1 MLVSGGFLCYNIICM
16 NIYKINAEM
25 CAMKRLFAMLSICLF
40 MLSGC
45 GGDLPS
51 DMYALPEMPET
62 HSALIETVEFVRGG
76 GYEFSEPRSGLNR
89 QPIQLMDLD
98 GDGEEEGVAFLRD
111 VADTYK
117 TFIYVFEKNRYGFE
131 LFDIIEGSE
140 NEIYTVSYSDILGR
154 NGYEII
160 VEWGKAADESRTV
173 TVYNRAAENMEKLF
187 EISAVQ
193 YSVSDIDGNGQN
205 EFLAVVK
212 KGKKTNAEIYSFGG
226 GEPEKCAELPLR
238 RDAGK
243 LVRIK
248 AGNVGAQMP
257 GIFIERE
264 LDSGIL
270 TEVISSVN
278 GKFCSLISEGS
289 TCRAYALCS
298 DINSDGVTELPQTA
312 STDASGTGGTYL
324 WYRAGA
330 EGKLS
335 LSAFTYHDFNSNW
348 YVMMPASWSST
359 VMAERKVT
367 SSNETSVSFFSREV
381 LGGDSEQYIEVPL
394 FRILILSGS
403 NRESAAVREG
413 RFIISERD
421 DIIFAAEI
429 SSGSYLS
436 TEINE
441 EFIKNIFKTRESE
454 WASDILFA

>member
-1 MLVSGGFLCYNIICM
+1 M

-25 CAMKRLFAMLSICLF
+25 CVMKRLIAMLSICLLV
-40 MLSGC
+40 LSGC

-62 HSALIETVEFVRGG
+62 HSALIETVEFVRES

-89 QPIQLMDLD
+89 QSIQLMDLD
-98 GDGEEEGVAFLRD
+98 GDGEEEGIAFLRD

-117 TFIYVFEKNRYGFE
+117 TFIYVFEKSRYGFE

-140 NEIYTVSYSDILGR
+140 NEIYTVSYSDILNE

-160 VEWGKAADESRTV
+160 VEWGKSGDENRPV

-193 YSVSDIDGNGQN
+193 YSVSDIDGNGGN

-212 KGKKTNAEIYSFGG
+212 KGKRTNAEIYGFAE
-226 GEPEKCAELPLR
+226 GEAKKQAEIPLR
-238 RDAGK
+238 RDGEK

-248 AGNVGAQMP
+248 AGNVVAGVR
-257 GIFIERE
+257 GVFIERE

-270 TEVISSVN
+270 TEIISYD
-278 GKFCSLISEGS
+278 GEKFCSLIPDGS
-289 TCRAYALCS
+289 VCRSYALCA
-298 DINSDGVTELPQTA
+298 DIDSDGLTEIPQTA
-312 STDASGTGGTYL
+312 SIDASGTGGTYF

-330 EGKLS
+330 GGKLV
-335 LSAFTYHDFNSNW
+335 LSELTYHDFNLNW
-348 YVMMPASWSST
+348 YVMMPSAWSSS
-359 VMAERKVT
+359 VMAERKVI
-367 SSNETSVSFFSREV
+367 SAGETSISFFSREV
-381 LGGDSEQYIEVPL
+381 LGGESEQYIEVPL
-394 FRILILSGS
+394 FRIIILSGA
-403 NRESAAVREG
+403 NRESAAMREG
-413 RFIISERD
+413 RFIVSERD
-421 DIIFAAEI
+421 DVIFAAEI
-429 SSGSYLS
+429 TSGSYLS

-441 EFIKNIFKTRESE
+441 EFIKGIFKTRESE